1 MNNEFC
7 QQSGIRYPIIQA
19 PMAGVSTPELAA
31 AVSNAG
37 ALGSIAIGASRCEQA
52 RTMIRATR
60 QLTNQPFN
68 VNVFCH
74 QPAVTQ
80 PEVERQWLAHLAPFF
95 ARFAASAPTALQ
107 EIYLSFLVATD
118 VQQMLLE
125 EKPAVVSF
133 HFGVP
138 GKSIVSTMQQAGI
151 YTLACVT
158 NTDELQHAEAAG
170 VDAIVAQGIEAG
182 GHRGVF
188 NPKQPDS
195 QLDTLTLLQRLKSQT
210 TKPLIAAGGIMH
222 GEDIAQMLAAGASA
236 VQLGTA
242 FILCP
247 ESAANALYRAKLK
260 SPLAQQTRFT
270 SAISGRPARGL
281 TNSFYQEVELNAPPL
296 PDYPIAYDA
305 AKALVAAAV
314 KQGSEDFTVQ
324 WAGQAAALAREL
336 PAATLIATLVK
347 EWQQAQCSGS

>member
-7 QQSGIRYPIIQA
+7 QRLGIRYPIIQA

-37 ALGSIAIGASRCEQA
+37 ALGSIAIGASSCEQA
-52 RTMIRATR
+52 RAMIRATR
-60 QLTNQPFN
+60 LLTSQPFN

-74 QPAVTQ
+74 QPAVAKSD
-80 PEVERQWLAHLAPFF
+80 VEQQWLAHLAPFF
-95 ARFAASAPTALQ
+95 ARFATSAPTALQ
-107 EIYLSFLVATD
+107 EIYLSFLVAAD
-118 VQQMLLE
+118 VLQMLLE

-138 GKSIVSTMQQAGI
+138 DAATVQALQQAGI

-158 NTDELQHAEAAG
+158 NPDELQQAETAG

-195 QLDTLTLLQRLKSQT
+195 QLDTLTLLQTLSGLT

-222 GEDIAQMLAAGASA
+222 GKAIQQMLTAGASA
-236 VQLGTA
+236 VQIGTA
-242 FILCP
+242 FLLCP
-247 ESAANALYRAKLK
+247 ESATNAQYRANLK
-260 SPLAQQTRFT
+260 SPLASQTRFT

-281 TNSFYQEVELNAPPL
+281 PNSFYLEVELNAPPL
-296 PDYPIAYDA
+296 PDYPITYDA
-305 AKALVAAAV
+305 AKALVAAAA
-314 KQGSEDFTVQ
+314 KHGSEDFTVQ

-347 EWQQAQCSGS
+347 EWQQA